1 MDQLKAQQP
10 VLSKA
15 LSNRDEAQRQKLLNN
30 YDRDVFNLKS
40 KLNQEQDAQMR
51 NMQARLASRQRM
63 KEELAKEQ
71 AVESELDRITKV
83 HVSMTELV
91 RFFFRSILIGYFEY
105 CTKIVIVS
113 ILQKYWFNSCKCSCS
128 YIKCESWEM
137 INVLRYLS
145 KENIERAL

>member
-30 YDRDVFNLKS
+30 YDRDVFNLKN

-113 ILQKYWFNSCKCSCS
+113 LFQKYWFNSFECSCS
-128 YIKCESWEM
+128 YVKCESWE
-137 INVLRYLS
+137 IIDYFS
-145 KENIERAL
+145 